1 MLRFADSMKAIR
13 VVLFLLVAA
22 AAGFLAFRGCA
33 GAKEELAPA
42 PAPAAAQG
50 ANGGAK
56 PAFPDMGPDRPAE
69 PKPKEGAKVEAAA
82 PDVVDPSPGTPVA
95 ADASADV
102 VVPYRAGT
110 KSRYR
115 ISDGMKAHDLSTDG
129 VMWREFEWFVTTEV
143 VQGDGTGPARV
154 RMTIDDFTFKTQT
167 PNFPVMFRAKE
178 PMKAL
183 LENEEFARSLRP
195 LMATLGVPVEFSI
208 GAGGAVTGV
217 EGVDGL
223 SRKFL
228 ATIEEID
235 PKYLKD
241 TPDAPTDEG
250 LTQTWTEYLFPP
262 IGGGTLAAG
271 ATRDAKF
278 HLTYFERWDCVSTG
292 KFRVTHSDD
301 SGFRV
306 EFKGKPE
313 IEELARAAKSESAA
327 GIEKMRTASSADSY
341 LGAWRF
347 DRATGRLVRGSVH
360 VKYRIDVS
368 RRAGDQGNGQ
378 PAFNASFTNVERR
391 IVTELLDP

>member
-1 MLRFADSMKAIR
+1 MKAIR
-13 VVLFLLVAA
+13 IVLFVLVVA
-22 AAGFLAFRGCA
+22 AAGFLAFRGCG
-33 GAKEELAPA
+33 GAKPEPA
-42 PAPAAAQG
+42 PAPVPAPAQE
-50 ANGGAK
+50 ANGGGK
-56 PAFPDMGPDRPAE
+56 PAFPDTGPERAPD
-69 PKPKEGAKVEAAA
+69 PKPPDKPKVEANA

-95 ADASADV
+95 AGASADV
-102 VVPYRAGT
+102 VVPYRTGT

-115 ISDGMKAHDLSTDG
+115 ISDAMKAHDLNSDG

-154 RMTIDDFTFKTQT
+154 RLTIDDFTFKTQT

-183 LENEEFARSLRP
+183 LENEEFARTLRP

-223 SRKFL
+223 RQKFL
-228 ATIEEID
+228 ETVEEID
-235 PKYLKD
+235 PKHLKN
-241 TPDAPTDEG
+241 TPDAPTAEV
-250 LTQTWTEYLFPP
+250 LTQSWTEFLFPP

-278 HLTYFERWDCVSTG
+278 HLIYFERWDCVSAG
-292 KFRVTHSDD
+292 KFRLTHSDET
-301 SGFRV
+301 GFRV

-313 IEELARAAKSESAA
+313 MEELARAAKNESSA
-327 GIEKMRTASSADSY
+327 GIEKMRVASSADSY
-341 LGAWRF
+341 VGAWRF

-360 VKYRIDVS
+360 AKYRVDVS
-368 RRAGDQGNGQ
+368 RGVVQDANGQ
-378 PAFNASFTNVERR
+378 SIPKSSFTNVERR
-391 IVTELLDP
+391 IVTELLDQ